1 MAGDVVVAIV
11 TGAPVL
17 RIELPEADA
26 RALTQGQNIRLLGAE
41 DGSANAPVLV
51 RVRQIYPAIDNGRVI
66 ADLDAQSLP
75 TAFIG
80 ARVRVL
86 IPVGER
92 RAIVIP
98 ARYVVTRFGV
108 DYVRLERSGGAIIE
122 APVQRGGAIPTDQL
136 PDGIE
141 ILSGLNQGDVI
152 LPARA
157 PGP

>member
-1 MAGDVVVAIV
+1 VVAIV
-11 TGAPVL
+11 TGAAVL

-26 RALTQGQNIRLLGAE
+26 RALTQGQDIRLLDAK
-41 DGSANAPVLV
+41 DGGANAPVLV
-51 RVRQIYPAIDNGRVI
+51 RVRQIYPAIDDGRVI

-75 TAFIG
+75 AAFIG

-98 ARYVVTRFGV
+98 TRYVVTRFGV
-108 DYVRLERSGGAIIE
+108 DYVRLERAGGAVIE
-122 APVQRGGAIPTDQL
+122 APVQRGGAIPTDQI

-152 LPARA
+152 LPGRA
-157 PGP
+157 SSP